1 MPRLAWQRIRLLAV
15 STLRELLHQRMFG
28 LLLAVTLVFA
38 VGALALRDFNFGAS
52 ELKFTADLGFGAL
65 AFFGSLLAIA
75 ATVHAVFTEIEHRT
89 LVLVLT
95 RPVGRLEYVLGKF
108 AGVQLLLGLFCLLVL
123 LVLALVLGTREWALT
138 PLAPGTRAAG
148 TLVSHGG
155 LVLTVAA
162 QWLKFGVLAAV
173 MLLLCSIAR
182 SRLFALVAGFMLLAA
197 FHAHAILAGIGERG
211 DGGLLRVAGQAVSR
225 VLPDFQ
231 RFDLSDAVFAAN
243 EIQAGDALALAGYG
257 LVFIL
262 CYTGLAAFSFRGRE
276 F

>member
-1 MPRLAWQRIRLLAV
+1 MHRPAWQRIRLLAV
-15 STLRELLHQRMFG
+15 STLRELLHQRIFG

-75 ATVHAVFTEIEHRT
+75 ATVHAVFSEIEHRT

-108 AGVQLLLGLFCLLVL
+108 AGVQLLLGLFCLLLL
-123 LVLALVLGTREWALT
+123 LVLGLVLGARELALT
-138 PLAPGTRAAG
+138 PLSPGTRAAG
-148 TLVSHGG
+148 SLVSHGG
-155 LVLTVAA
+155 LGLAVAA
-162 QWLKFGVLAAV
+162 QWLKFGVLVAV

-182 SRLFALVAGFMLLAA
+182 SRLFALVAGFLLLAS

-211 DGGLLRVAGQAVSR
+211 GGGLLRVAGQAVSR

-231 RFDLSDAVFAAN
+231 RFDLSGAVFAGN
-243 EIQAGDALALAGYG
+243 EIRAGDAVALAGYG
-257 LVFIL
+257 LVFII
-262 CYTGLAAFSFRGRE
+262 CYAGLAAFSFRGRE